1 MEDGGQMGAKCPRPR
16 PGVLGAPTGTSQP
29 AGDAAQGPT
38 WPGTRSDE
46 GHRRGKP
53 EKCSFFFFS
62 PRLFQEASL
71 LLGTTSFWI
80 LLSDFG

>member
-1 MEDGGQMGAKCPRPR
+1 MGRWGPSAR
-16 PGVLGAPTGTSQP
+16 
-29 AGDAAQGPT
+29 AQGQGCWEHPRELLSQLEMQHRDP
-38 WPGTRSDE
+38 PGL
-46 GHRRGKP
+46 GHAQMKDTGEANQK
-53 EKCSFFFFS
+53 SAVFFFFS